1 MPECKP
7 NVLPKDMPETSE
19 DREDLGWQPQSVL
32 DGDLMMYLR
41 AAR

>member
-1 MPECKP
+1 MPANMPEKP
-7 NVLPKDMPETSE
+7 ELLEKM
-19 DREDLGWQPQSVL
+19 LWQPFCIM